1 MVFLF
6 EKTGDKSLMFGLNK
20 LIPSESKF
28 AFMDYRKIFILISIF
43 LMIVSTS
50 LLTFRGLNLGIDFTG
65 GTLIEISTNN
75 SNIAE
80 LRSIL
85 SSKFDDVSLQEFGN
99 SKTIIIRLQN
109 ISNTESIETINKV
122 KELISNEVNEF
133 RRSEFVGPTISS
145 ELLFKGL
152 QAISF
157 ALLAI
162 LIYIWLRFEW
172 QFGFGAVVALAHD
185 VIFTLGV
192 LSLFKIDFSL
202 SSIAA
207 ILTIAGYSINDSVV
221 IFDRI
226 RENLRKYKKLELPDL
241 FNISINNTLSRTI
254 MTSITTLLALS
265 CLFIFGGE
273 VIKPFAFAMI
283 IGVIIG
289 TYSSIFI
296 AVPTLLIFKF
306 RPQEED
312 NSLI

>member
-1 MVFLF
+1 
-6 EKTGDKSLMFGLNK
+6 MFGLNK
-20 LIPSESKF
+20 IIPSNSTYS
-28 AFMDYRKIFILISIF
+28 FMDYKKIFISISAFAILISLI
-43 LMIVSTS
+43 
-50 LLTFRGLNLGIDFTG
+50 LLIFRGLNLGIDFKG

-75 SNIAE
+75 SNISE

-85 SSKFDDVSLQEFGN
+85 SPEFNDVSMQEFGD

-109 ISNTESIETINKV
+109 DSSKESIKTIDKV
-122 KELISNEVNEF
+122 KNLISNKVNEF

-145 ELLFKGL
+145 ELLWTGL
-152 QAISF
+152 QAIGF
-157 ALLAI
+157 ALIAI

-172 QFGFGAVVALAHD
+172 QFGFGAVVALTHD
-185 VIFTLGV
+185 VIFTLGF
-192 LSLFKIDFSL
+192 LSLFGVDFSL

-226 RENLRKYKKLELPDL
+226 RENLRKYKKLDLPDL
-241 FNISINNTLSRTI
+241 FNLSINHTLSRTAI
-254 MTSITTLLALS
+254 TSLTTLIALIS
-265 CLFIFGGE
+265 LYIFGGE
-273 VIKPFAFAMI
+273 VIKPFAITMI

-312 NSLI
+312 NKLI

>member
-1 MVFLF
+1 
-6 EKTGDKSLMFGLNK
+6 MFGINR
-20 LIPSESKF
+20 IIRFESNYS
-28 AFMDYRKIFILISIF
+28 FMDYRKLFFVVSLIFILISIF
-43 LMIVSTS
+43 LLS
-50 LLTFRGLNLGIDFTG
+50 FRGLNLGIDFKG
-65 GTLIEISTNN
+65 GTLIEVNTIN
-75 SNIAE
+75 SDIGE

-85 SSKFDDVSLQEFGN
+85 SPKFNDVTLQEFGDSN
-99 SKTIIIRLQN
+99 TIIIRLQN
-109 ISNTESIETINKV
+109 ESNNESIQTINKV
-122 KELISNEVNEF
+122 KLLISDKVSEF

-145 ELLFKGL
+145 ELLWKGL
-152 QAISF
+152 QAIIF
-157 ALLAI
+157 ALIAI

-192 LSLFKIDFSL
+192 LSLFSIDFSL

-207 ILTIAGYSINDSVV
+207 VLTIAGYSINDSVV

-241 FNISINNTLSRTI
+241 FNISINNTLSRTV
-254 MTSITTLLALS
+254 MTSLTTLIALI
-265 CLFIFGGE
+265 CLYFFGGE

-283 IGVIIG
+283 IGVLIG

-296 AVPTLLIFKF
+296 AVPTLLLFKF

-312 NSLI
+312 NKLI

>member
-1 MVFLF
+1 
-6 EKTGDKSLMFGLNK
+6 MFGLNK
-20 LIPSESKF
+20 IIPSESNYPFLDFKKHF
-28 AFMDYRKIFILISIF
+28 IIFSTIMMILA
-43 LMIVSTS
+43 V
-50 LLTFRGLNLGIDFTG
+50 LLLSFKGLNLGIDFKG
-65 GTLIEISTNN
+65 GTLIEVSTTN
-75 SNIAE
+75 SNISE

-85 SSKFDDVSLQEFGN
+85 SPEFNDVSLQEFGN
-99 SKTIIIRLQN
+99 SNTIIIRLQN
-109 ISNTESIETINKV
+109 LSNTESIETINKV
-122 KELISNEVNEF
+122 KELISNKVTEF

-145 ELLFKGL
+145 ELLWKGL
-152 QAISF
+152 QAITFS
-157 ALLAI
+157 LIAI

-185 VIFTLGV
+185 VIFTLGI
-192 LSLFKIDFSL
+192 LSLLNIEFSL

-226 RENLRKYKKLELPDL
+226 RENLRKYKKLDLTNL
-241 FNISINNTLSRTI
+241 FNLSINNTLSRTV
-254 MTSITTLLALS
+254 MTSLTTLIALL
-265 CLFIFGGE
+265 CLYLFGGE

-306 RPQEED
+306 RPQEDEID
-312 NSLI
+312 SI